1 MVFVVCN
8 HCDKLRV
15 GDCPVHGGLR
25 WIKEPTAVM
34 ERDGLTRA
42 RSTIPSSMDLKISS
56 IPGELFFPAVIFH
69 LLKKTEMMKAT
80 GHVYEFNK
88 KGLLMLGKIC
98 VQTVLL
104 ACQILNYIDR
114 FFLSQLVVCSVY
126 VFLW

>member
-56 IPGELFFPAVIFH
+56 IPGELFFSSCYLSSV
-69 LLKKTEMMKAT
+69 KK
-80 GHVYEFNK
+80 N
-88 KGLLMLGKIC
+88 
-98 VQTVLL
+98 
-104 ACQILNYIDR
+104 
-114 FFLSQLVVCSVY
+114 
-126 VFLW
+126 

>member
-88 KGLLMLGKIC
+88 KRFGNVRKGLCTNC
-98 VQTVLL
+98 VIGMPNFEL
-104 ACQILNYIDR
+104 Y
-114 FFLSQLVVCSVY
+114 
-126 VFLW
+126 